1 MFVLCENRNLVKNLF
16 VLASVKDSRDIFP
29 SYWLKC
35 FYSPKGGTG
44 AVPEN
49 RYSRKFYRIQRKTLV
64 SESLLMKLQASSV
77 PSRPLRDH
85 QKTMY
90 FDDFRRIEEAS
101 NFFEKE
107 TSGYVFSGEF
117 CEIFRNIFIYGTFIF
132 YRTFSWN

>member
-1 MFVLCENRNLVKNLF
+1 MLFQKIGIHKSFTEFKGKHLCQSHF
-16 VLASVKDSRDIFP
+16 
-29 SYWLKC
+29 
-35 FYSPKGGTG
+35 
-44 AVPEN
+44 
-49 RYSRKFYRIQRKTLV
+49 
-64 SESLLMKLQASSV
+64 LMKLQASSV